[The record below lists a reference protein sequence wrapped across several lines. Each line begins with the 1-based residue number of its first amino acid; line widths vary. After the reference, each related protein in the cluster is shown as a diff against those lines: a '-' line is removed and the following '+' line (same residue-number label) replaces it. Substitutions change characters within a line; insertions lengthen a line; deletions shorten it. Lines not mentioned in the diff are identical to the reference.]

1 MTYQTSSTITL
12 FTICALFVA
21 VLTSTSCNNPTQEF
35 GIFGDSTLTEDGA
48 IAAAEIPAMLV
59 GHDSIH
65 VKAKATIN
73 AVCQA
78 KGCWMDVPISED
90 EDMTIR
96 FKGYKF
102 FVPKNSS
109 GREAI
114 IEGMAFVDTISVAD
128 LRHKAQDGGESE
140 EVIAKITDPQVQYSF
155 TATGVIVK

>member
-1 MTYQTSSTITL
+1 ML
-12 FTICALFVA
+12 CALFGA
-21 VLTSTSCNNPTQEF
+21 ILTNTSCNDQKQEF
-35 GIFGDSTLTEDGA
+35 GVFGDSTITEDGA
-48 IAAAEIPAMLV
+48 VDASEIPALLV
-59 GHDSIH
+59 GHDSIQ

-109 GREAI
+109 GRETI
-114 IEGMAFVDTISVAD
+114 IEGMAFVDTISVAE
-128 LRHKAQDGGESE
+128 LQHKAKDGGESE
-140 EVIAKITDPQVQYSF
+140 EAIAKISDPQIQYSF